1 MLDLSAA
8 AQHAGEQRAIANSE
22 QVEQRMKPALSSEMA
37 SIRYVTMSIYR
48 EQYCLFDLALLQ

>member
-1 MLDLSAA
+1 MQIGDAGRSLAMLDLSAA

-37 SIRYVTMSIYR
+37 SIRYVPSTCSS
-48 EQYCLFDLALLQ
+48 L